1 MKGILKLAGIF
12 VSLAALAAVLIFALS
27 VRSPQS
33 THKNSPQALE
43 ERLLQLGVPVKS
55 LVVAQESPLQLT
67 ITLEEERKQ
76 DHPDSNSVWYTTLTE
91 REVELAHLRLGIWV
105 SSYRLIIVSPQ
116 GEVLSDSEAFLYPDD
131 RSQSLTPMPP
141 STIKD
146 NQARQI
152 FEDNFDFQGL
162 KLLSL
167 EVPAGYT
174 DPDNHKG
181 VVMVLSTGK
190 EASDTDMTPIN
201 HLILSLRP
209 QIEMINDRYGT
220 GFVLVHVKI
229 MSAANELL
237 VDYVED
243 LELWRQGFWLADGL
257 HGGWYPEPAVS
268 GTGEPPSPTPAPLPS
283 LIPSATGPRP
293 TATPSGAYP
302 TPP

>member
-12 VSLAALAAVLIFALS
+12 VSLAALAAVLLFALS

-33 THKNSPQALE
+33 TPKSGPQALQ
-43 ERLLQLGVPVKS
+43 ERLVQLGVPVKS
-55 LVVAQESPLQLT
+55 LVVTQESPLQLT
-67 ITLEEERKQ
+67 ITLEEDHKQ
-76 DHPDSNSVWYTTLTE
+76 DRPDSNSVWYTTLTE
-91 REVELAHLRLGIWV
+91 REVELAHLRLGMWV

-116 GEVLSDSEAFLYPDD
+116 GDVLSDSEAFLYPGD
-131 RSQSLTPMPP
+131 RSQNLTPGPP
-141 STIKD
+141 SAVQD
-146 NQARQI
+146 SQAKEI
-152 FEDNFDFQGL
+152 FENNFDFQGL

-174 DPDNHKG
+174 DSDNHKA
-181 VVMVLSTGK
+181 VAMDLSTGK
-190 EASDTDMTPIN
+190 EAGDTDMAPIN
-201 HLILSLRP
+201 QLILSLRP
-209 QIEMINDRYGT
+209 QIEKINDRYGT

-229 MSAANELL
+229 ISTANQLL

-302 TPP
+302 TLP